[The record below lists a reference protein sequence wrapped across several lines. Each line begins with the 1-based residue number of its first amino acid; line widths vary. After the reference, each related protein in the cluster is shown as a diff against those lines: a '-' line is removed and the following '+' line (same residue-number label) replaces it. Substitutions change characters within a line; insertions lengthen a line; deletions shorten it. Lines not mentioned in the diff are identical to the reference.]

1 MVVEREVTERSLVEG
16 GLLREAKEVKAK
28 PVGKTTEIL
37 PSAGIA
43 AAVVKATVAVV
54 TALT

>member
-1 MVVEREVTERSLVEG
+1 MVEREVTERSLVEG

-43 AAVVKATVAVV
+43 AAVVNATVAVV